1 MGSVVAEGVTQPIM
15 FLMEDMNG
23 EPDSDSQQVMA
34 NIHSIY
40 DRLPSDHRWL
50 IGIHG
55 ANHFMFSDDGA
66 MLKIPL
72 LTRALRTLGVVR
84 IDGRRQIAITDHYIS
99 TFFDVYLKGAPASE
113 LKNQREFPEGEYIH

>member
-1 MGSVVAEGVTQPIM
+1 
-15 FLMEDMNG
+15 MEDMFG

-40 DRLPSDHRWL
+40 DRLPIDHRWL

-55 ANHFMFSDDGA
+55 ANHYMFDDDGA
-66 MLKIPL
+66 MLKSPF
-72 LTRALRTLGVVR
+72 LTHALRALGVVH

-113 LKNQREFPEGEYIH
+113 LMSQPQYPEVQDIH